1 MFVVILR
8 SEVVVRACL
17 LLAAL
22 FASGLPVRA
31 AASDPS
37 PAPVVYGP
45 PPAFVISPDY
55 YGEELIDE
63 HIHHLDSREQ
73 ELVQA
78 GRPANYRLKRGL
90 SISAVILGGAVFGFA
105 LLPSLL
111 LTNSEQYALFYG
123 LLAGGGAV
131 ALAGTAG
138 LIVLKRRT
146 LYRYEIDALRAERSH
161 WQRELKRLRQ
171 LRYGQLVRPD
181 ALELSFGPG
190 GLALRGSF

>member
-1 MFVVILR
+1 MR
-8 SEVVVRACL
+8 TCL

-22 FASGLPVRA
+22 LASWLPVGA

-37 PAPVVYGP
+37 PARVVYGP
-45 PPAFVISPDY
+45 TPAFAISPDY
-55 YGEELIDE
+55 YSEELIYE
-63 HIHHLDSREQ
+63 HIHHLDSRER
-73 ELVQA
+73 ELVRA

-90 SISAVILGGAVFGFA
+90 SITAVVLGGGVFAFGVF
-105 LLPSLL
+105 PGVF
-111 LTNSEQYALFYG
+111 LTDSGNYAAFYG

-146 LYRYEIDALRAERSH
+146 RYRDEVDALRAERSH

-171 LRYGQLVRPD
+171 MHDGQRPRPD